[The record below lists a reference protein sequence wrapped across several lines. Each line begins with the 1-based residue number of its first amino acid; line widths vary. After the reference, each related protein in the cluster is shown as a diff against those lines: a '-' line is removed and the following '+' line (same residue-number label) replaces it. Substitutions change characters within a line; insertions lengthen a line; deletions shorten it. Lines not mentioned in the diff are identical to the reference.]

1 MLSVGQRPS
10 VEEQRSANR
19 VFIVGAGGF
28 GREVYG
34 WFGRS
39 ALLARLV
46 GFLSADLGA
55 LDGLPMGHRVVGS
68 PDDHDVRPG
77 DAFVL
82 AIGIPGVRRNVA
94 EALQSRGAS
103 FLTLIHH
110 TAMVAESATIHQGAI
125 ICPYAVV
132 STHAR
137 VGACVILN
145 YHSSAA
151 HDAVIGDYTVLSP
164 YAAVGGNAVL
174 EDDVFVGLHGT
185 VGPGKRVGARSK
197 VAASSC
203 ALLNVPPDCLALGVP
218 ARITPLLYR

>member
-1 MLSVGQRPS
+1 VND
-10 VEEQRSANR
+10 VERRGLAGRGSAER
-19 VFIVGAGGF
+19 IYIVGAGGF
-28 GREVYG
+28 GREVYS

-46 GFLSADLGA
+46 GFLSADRGA
-55 LDGLPMGHRVVGS
+55 HDGVSVGHGVVGS

-94 EALQSRGAS
+94 ESLQSRGAN

-110 TAMVAESATIHQGAI
+110 TAMVAESATIHEGAI
-125 ICPYAVV
+125 ICPYALV
-132 STHAR
+132 SAHAR